1 MNDIF
6 VDRVVNVSVVA
17 GVARID
23 FARIDKVD
31 AETGK
36 VQLSNSYRVALPVD
50 AFLHLSEISNK
61 VASEIAKTN
70 TATKN
75 PNSEV
80 EQREVK

>member
-31 AETGK
+31 AESGN
-36 VQLSNSYRVALPVD
+36 VQLSNSYRVALPLD
-50 AFLHLSEISNK
+50 AFMHLSEISNK

-70 TATKN
+70 TATIKSK
-75 PNSEV
+75 SEAK
-80 EQREVK
+80 QREG